1 VSVLRS
7 PATSQADAMLAV
19 LDRDRP
25 GTRERLGADTLG
37 ELESWPDL
45 RVLLV
50 PDEATEKG
58 CSVAG
63 GYRHATDPPT
73 LLVAA
78 SISRRRRA
86 FTALHELGHHL
97 QRNDVTLAL
106 RTLDRRD
113 GEAVEEAACDAFA
126 GRVLLPDQVVERHI
140 GRRGPAALDVVALYN
155 ESGASRAACCVRAAE
170 RLSGLGAVVL
180 IEPTGVVSFA
190 ASHGLIPPAR
200 GSDQSDTPLLRA
212 ALAHGGR
219 ATRDTVVHY
228 RDGSTSDLLYGD
240 CAPCDGYLVA
250 VLVTDRAA
258 WMPFAPPRPGT
269 ARPRG
274 LWICETCDDEFIP
287 WEPPCPRCR
296 QRRCPEHG
304 HCGCT
309 AATQRVCQGCF
320 LSKHVSQ
327 FAGSGTH
334 CRDCRS

>member
-1 VSVLRS
+1 
-7 PATSQADAMLAV
+7 MLAV

-25 GTRERLGADTLG
+25 GAREGLGADALG
-37 ELESWPDL
+37 ELDSWPDL

-50 PDEATEKG
+50 PDEGAQED

-78 SISRRRRA
+78 SMSRRRRA

-113 GEAVEEAACDAFA
+113 GEAVEEAACDMFA
-126 GRVLLPDQVVERHI
+126 GRLLIPDQLVERHI
-140 GRRGPAALDVVALYN
+140 GPRGPAASDVVALYN

-170 RLSGLGAVVL
+170 GLSGLGAVMVV
-180 IEPTGVVSFA
+180 EPTGLVSFA
-190 ASHGLIPPAR
+190 AFYGLIPPAR

-212 ALAHGGR
+212 ALARDGR
-219 ATRDTVVHY
+219 ATRDTVIRY

-269 ARPRG
+269 RRPRG
-274 LWICETCDDEFIP
+274 SWICETCQDEFIP
-287 WEPPCPRCR
+287 REPPCQRCG
-296 QRRCPEHG
+296 QPRCPEHG

-309 AATQRVCQGCF
+309 AAAQRVCQGCF

-334 CRDCRS
+334 CRDCRT